1 MMHAAATR
9 FQHWRKRLQEAVS
22 PLLPGVCTLCG
33 NHGRDAVCET
43 CRTLYLKREMRRC
56 RCCAI
61 ALADETSG
69 QCGDCLKSPPAFDA
83 TIAVTDYMPPLDEI
97 VLALK
102 FKAQLAL
109 APVISD
115 LLLDATLCRT
125 EDELPQLLCAVPLS
139 AARLEERGFNQAL
152 EIARPLSKAIGV
164 PLETRL
170 LLRVRETSAQS
181 LLSPEERRRNVRGA
195 FTVSASLFGR
205 IHDRHVGVVDDV
217 MTTGETLNE
226 VAATLKRF
234 GARRVTNFIFAR
246 TPPK

>member
-1 MMHAAATR
+1 
-9 FQHWRKRLQEAVS
+9 VS
-22 PLLPGVCTLCG
+22 PMLPGVCALCG
-33 NHGRDAVCET
+33 NCGRGAVCET
-43 CRTLYLKREMRRC
+43 CRMLYLKLEVRRC

-61 ALADETSG
+61 AMADETAM
-69 QCGDCLKSPPAFDA
+69 QCGGCLKSPPAFDT
-83 TIAVTDYMPPLDEI
+83 TIAVTDYAPPLDEI

-109 APVISD
+109 APVVSN
-115 LLLDATLCRT
+115 LLLDATLCRA

-139 AARLEERGFNQAL
+139 AARLAERGFNQAL
-152 EIARPLSKAIGV
+152 EIAKPLSNAIGV
-164 PLETRL
+164 PLEARL
-170 LLRVRETSAQS
+170 LLRVRETGAQS
-181 LLSPEERRRNVRGA
+181 LLSPDERRRNVRGA
-195 FTVSASLFGR
+195 FAVSPSLFGR